1 MRVTVLGAG
10 VVGATTAY
18 YLAKRGHEVTVIDRQ
33 PDVGLETSFA
43 NGGLVSPSMS
53 EPWAAPGIPLKLL
66 TSLGHD
72 DAPFLLRLR
81 ALPGMAGWG
90 LRFLRNCTA
99 KRFERNART
108 LRRLANYSR
117 DALDSLTAETDIEY
131 DRSTLG
137 ILMVYPDAAA
147 FADAQRHMRS
157 LGEMGVAYET
167 LDARGCAALEPGLAP
182 ATDKLA
188 GGIHLPNDQS
198 GDAMKFTRETAR
210 LCRALGVEFRHG
222 VTVTALEAAGDKVQ
236 SVVTDTGRMTADAYV
251 VALATGS
258 PAILRALGIKLSI
271 YPVKGYS
278 VTVPTAGWNNAPN
291 VPVIDY
297 GRLVA
302 VTRLGD
308 NIRVAGTVE
317 FAGFDRSQNRG
328 RGENLLDAAR
338 NLFPDFPA
346 TASAE
351 HWSGLRPMTPDGPP
365 VLGASPYRNLFLNTG
380 HGSLGWTLACG
391 SARVM
396 ADLLDGRAPEIDLDG
411 MGLSRF

>member
-1 MRVTVLGAG
+1 MRVAVLGAG
-10 VVGATTAY
+10 VIGTTTAY
-18 YLAKRGHEVTVIDRQ
+18 YLAKLGHEVTVLDRQ

-43 NGGLVSPSMS
+43 NGGLVSPSMA
-53 EPWAAPGIPLKLL
+53 EPWASPGVPLKLL
-66 TSLGHD
+66 TSLGRD
-72 DAPFLLRLR
+72 DAPFLLRPR

-99 KRFERNART
+99 ERLDRNART

-117 DALDSLTAETDIEY
+117 DVLDSLTAETDIEY
-131 DRSTLG
+131 DGSRLG
-137 ILMVYPDAAA
+137 ILMVYTHAAA
-147 FADAQRHMRS
+147 FAAARRHMRS
-157 LGEMGVAYET
+157 MDEMGVAYET

-182 ATDKLA
+182 AADKLA
-188 GGIHLPNDQS
+188 GGIHFPNDQS
-198 GDAMKFTRETAR
+198 GDAMKFTREVAR

-222 VTVTALEAAGDKVQ
+222 VAVTALEANGNKVQ
-236 SVVTDTGRMTADAYV
+236 SVVTDSGRTTADAYV

-258 PAILRALGIKLSI
+258 PAILRGLGIKLPV

-278 VTVPTAGWNNAPN
+278 VTVPTDGWNNAPN

-308 NIRVAGTVE
+308 SIRIAGTVE
-317 FAGFDRSQNRG
+317 FAGFDRSQNPG

-338 NLFPDFPA
+338 NIFPDFPA

-380 HGSLGWTLACG
+380 HGALGWTLACG

-411 MGLSRF
+411 MGLFRF